1 MRRKYLLILGIV
13 LVALVVSSGAYAGSS
28 MSWDF
33 SSPQDR
39 QVDWQIAQ
47 VLYFG
52 NPFPTQYMD
61 YYIYSYDDSRPVI
74 GTQSNTDPVY
84 GYGSS
89 STDVYIQGG
98 DGDSEFLPEVIVDN
112 YNTE

>member
-1 MRRKYLLILGIV
+1 MKRRYLSILV
-13 LVALVVSSGAYAGSS
+13 SCVMLLAFSSGAYAGSS

-89 STDVYIQGG
+89 STSVYIQGG
-98 DGDSEFLPEVIVDN
+98 DGDSDFLPEVIIDN
-112 YNTE
+112 YNSE